1 MKIKNWTEFQHYAHR
16 NPPWIKL
23 HKKLLDDPDWF
34 ELDGEL
40 AKFLVMLW
48 LIASDEKDGK
58 LPASKKIAFRTRL
71 TEKQVDSYLQ
81 RLSEFVVQDASK
93 VLDRVET
100 EKRRGREE
108 TETKKRKGELDARNI
123 ITF

>member
-1 MKIKNWTEFQHYAHR
+1 MRIKNWSEFQHYAHR

-34 ELDGEL
+34 ELDPEL

-58 LPASKKIAFRTRL
+58 LPASKKIAFRIRL

-81 RLSEFVVQDASK
+81 RLSEFLVQDASTM
-93 VLDRVET
+93 LDRVET

-108 TETKKRKGELDARNI
+108 TETKKRRGELDARNI